1 MLTSDS
7 FGNILAS
14 PQATYVSWPV
24 IRSDLLKEFH
34 HLEWCVPKGFRE
46 CQLFCSGQEVQINGA
61 HDDAVVVNKGSL
73 CQFIL
78 GELPD
83 HILQA
88 TAWFPNYE
96 RFAKTAMIE
105 HIHGKGEFVIRL
117 HGVGRR
123 SRLIVFPYRD
133 ILHPNDL
140 WLQLVGNRLDCG
152 IDVLNFLFLSTLKM
166 PLEPEAHSGTF
177 HILEYDCQES
187 QEVTCVFVTHLGDH
201 NHYSF
206 QGTTALRVW
215 PDSSLKDI
223 HRALCRQ
230 LECAQH
236 GDFLFHVG
244 VTRIANFHD
253 VVDGMVLTH
262 TVCSP
267 MPASSTNHGDGSHTR
282 SRSPRRV
289 PEHDDSTS
297 LLQSIVTR
305 IRHRLQIENDV
316 NDQIGAICIGSG
328 FCPKVISS
336 GCWSDSFSY
345 LTHIVASWPDHFLH
359 PQQWTRISQ
368 GNSPTEFFFIKDVS
382 SPVGV
387 HNIPVEVVHLKDGK
401 CVQDSITIFQL
412 RLECDW
418 PDVDFCLQQCL
429 ADQSCVVDQV
439 VTDHRTFF
447 RGDCLVFEEETCY
460 QFVYHRD
467 PSCVDE
473 HTAGCDLDWIDTIH
487 SHSVDICTSFIGI
500 GFGEVFRVDQVFGHA
515 GQQPNELHDS
525 FVGSD
530 MCGVKI
536 PGMLP
541 QQKAVLISES
551 PADVLIIICRISG
564 ASVSRTVVHIG
575 SQGTHP
581 FTDFIVGCRVALLN
595 GSVIDPSTYDHI
607 ILRHGDCI
615 TVLLQEGVP
624 PSIDESPVAESAG
637 PIGANFVGQ
646 ELANFP
652 APQNRS
658 SEQPHDSQ
666 SQHWSLA
673 PDDILRKV
681 LTSTGEEVCEGEA
694 PCPGDLWCADPEP
707 TSDWDGL
714 QNWRVF
720 QRWLAKQHAPW
731 LRFSR
736 LKSRMKRES
745 PRCCD
750 AKPTTQPIRSKV
762 QLELCHVLPHGET
775 PHEAIGTTD
784 SLHSCLQSLFQVWT
798 TQWQPIPDGVVVH
811 PNTALALWDQ
821 APFDQLTERCFFLY
835 VDGSA
840 HTKGAGWSVILVV
853 TGLDTRGHMRSC
865 LLGTL
870 HGKVTCNELDRSWL
884 GAQYGDN
891 IDAEIQAAT
900 IALAWL
906 VANRDSLQ
914 GQPVFLCPDLQY
926 SEGLIGGSY
935 SPHQDRQT
943 TTILAN
949 LGYIATSYGLQVLHA
964 KAHSGW
970 EWNEL
975 ADIVAKFA
983 ADESA
988 AWIPPE
994 TVALQQ
1000 LIRDQTGMSRP
1011 EWWPGFFPSSL
1022 VPVRPPIT
1030 GDASLCAYLPQSPTE
1045 PALELVTDESSVSQ
1059 QTVDLTVLTYNVLS
1073 LRSDATGDCHIGRE
1087 ADSKTHRIDSQASDR
1102 KIDIL
1107 CLQETRTEAGRHNSD
1122 HYAIFAS
1129 GAHKSRHGSH
1139 LGCEIWFCK
1148 NKGFDTNQAQV
1159 VHADERLLFVRIG
1172 CGDLSLLIV
1181 SAHALHLG
1189 QGHNA
1194 QDVQKWWSRFQ
1205 NLLYRF
1211 GSTSRI
1217 VIGIDANA
1225 RLATETTDSFGMLH
1239 AEDGGLPG
1247 QCFEK
1252 FAIEALLVVPS
1263 TFSHFHQGDSWT
1275 WRHPRGN
1282 TSRIDYVLI
1291 DRELAGWCQST
1302 TVIRDFDAGFAH
1314 EDHCPVM
1321 LQMRGTVMHQA
1332 PSPRLDERKMADPDL
1347 CAAFQAALITLPV
1360 PLWVTDV
1367 DQHAAIMR
1375 RQIHQLSLQF
1385 FARTEYRRYA
1395 KWMSEG
1401 TSHLIQFK
1409 RQVLQALRHSS
1420 PGPEHD
1426 ELKQELRV
1434 LEKIDGYQI
1443 LFQRQIQTLCNHC
1456 CRAAT

>member
-1 MLTSDS
+1 MMPMASAPAEAEDMEKMPIPPEAKSSPAPETNPDEILTHLRGLKKAMGQLPAALEEQYQTLEAQAKDRMLSHGHINKLGRLQKQLTSLSTRIAQMDKDWKGFAEKVLSKFSQHQKMYRQSRASLMEDFLKKSQEIQEAKQEVQQASLTLFNAQTPPPPPPIEELDAAEVMEEALREDVYMDMEEVEDTEEVLSKSIDPQDLVQFVDAGPVWIQNKRVRFNDQPDIIIIDEGASDDNFIQADAVNVATESVVSNHSWDTYELPDGSPDHGTQEFSNFDLFWGELQDTWTHVARWFSEDPQEIDAVMQYFPMLDDTHHQESLLSWGVEGADNHEDVVEHDTITSGISVSFSNWQAVVRCCSDFHLSAEGLPIITFGLRHIGLGRRDDSAMSLDPPHLCQLIRSLWADSVQQGETLDVHLVWPQPRFLLSAPHALVLIIEVITDPPVFPDQPVLMLTSDS

-24 IRSDLLKEFH
+24 IRSDLLLKEFH
-34 HLEWCVPKGFRE
+34 HREWCVPKGFRE
-46 CQLFCSGQEVQINGA
+46 RQLFCSGQEVQINGA

-166 PLEPEAHSGTF
+166 PLEPEAHS
-177 HILEYDCQES
+177 
-187 QEVTCVFVTHLGDH
+187 
-201 NHYSF
+201 
-206 QGTTALRVW
+206 
-215 PDSSLKDI
+215 
-223 HRALCRQ
+223 
-230 LECAQH
+230 
-236 GDFLFHVG
+236 
-244 VTRIANFHD
+244 
-253 VVDGMVLTH
+253 
-262 TVCSP
+262 
-267 MPASSTNHGDGSHTR
+267 
-282 SRSPRRV
+282 
-289 PEHDDSTS
+289 
-297 LLQSIVTR
+297 
-305 IRHRLQIENDV
+305 
-316 NDQIGAICIGSG
+316 
-328 FCPKVISS
+328 
-336 GCWSDSFSY
+336 
-345 LTHIVASWPDHFLH
+345 
-359 PQQWTRISQ
+359 
-368 GNSPTEFFFIKDVS
+368 
-382 SPVGV
+382 
-387 HNIPVEVVHLKDGK
+387 
-401 CVQDSITIFQL
+401 
-412 RLECDW
+412 
-418 PDVDFCLQQCL
+418 
-429 ADQSCVVDQV
+429 
-439 VTDHRTFF
+439 
-447 RGDCLVFEEETCY
+447 
-460 QFVYHRD
+460 
-467 PSCVDE
+467 
-473 HTAGCDLDWIDTIH
+473 
-487 SHSVDICTSFIGI
+487 
-500 GFGEVFRVDQVFGHA
+500 
-515 GQQPNELHDS
+515 
-525 FVGSD
+525 
-530 MCGVKI
+530 
-536 PGMLP
+536 
-541 QQKAVLISES
+541 
-551 PADVLIIICRISG
+551 
-564 ASVSRTVVHIG
+564 
-575 SQGTHP
+575 
-581 FTDFIVGCRVALLN
+581 GCRVALLN

-750 AKPTTQPIRSKV
+750 AKPTNQPIRSKV

-906 VANRDSLQ
+906 VANHDSLQ

-926 SEGLIGGSY
+926 SEGLI
-935 SPHQDRQT
+935 
-943 TTILAN
+943 
-949 LGYIATSYGLQVLHA
+949 
-964 KAHSGW
+964 
-970 EWNEL
+970 E
-975 ADIVAKFA
+975 F
-983 ADESA
+983 
-988 AWIPPE
+988 
-994 TVALQQ
+994 
-1000 LIRDQTGMSRP
+1000 
-1011 EWWPGFFPSSL
+1011 
-1022 VPVRPPIT
+1022 
-1030 GDASLCAYLPQSPTE
+1030 LP
-1045 PALELVTDESSVSQ
+1045 
-1059 QTVDLTVLTYNVLS
+1059 
-1073 LRSDATGDCHIGRE
+1073 
-1087 ADSKTHRIDSQASDR
+1087 
-1102 KIDIL
+1102 
-1107 CLQETRTEAGRHNSD
+1107 
-1122 HYAIFAS
+1122 
-1129 GAHKSRHGSH
+1129 
-1139 LGCEIWFCK
+1139 
-1148 NKGFDTNQAQV
+1148 
-1159 VHADERLLFVRIG
+1159 LLF
-1172 CGDLSLLIV
+1172 
-1181 SAHALHLG
+1181 
-1189 QGHNA
+1189 
-1194 QDVQKWWSRFQ
+1194 
-1205 NLLYRF
+1205 
-1211 GSTSRI
+1211 
-1217 VIGIDANA
+1217 
-1225 RLATETTDSFGMLH
+1225 
-1239 AEDGGLPG
+1239 GGLV
-1247 QCFEK
+1247 C
-1252 FAIEALLVVPS
+1252 I
-1263 TFSHFHQGDSWT
+1263 
-1275 WRHPRGN
+1275 
-1282 TSRIDYVLI
+1282 
-1291 DRELAGWCQST
+1291 
-1302 TVIRDFDAGFAH
+1302 
-1314 EDHCPVM
+1314 
-1321 LQMRGTVMHQA
+1321 
-1332 PSPRLDERKMADPDL
+1332 
-1347 CAAFQAALITLPV
+1347 
-1360 PLWVTDV
+1360 
-1367 DQHAAIMR
+1367 
-1375 RQIHQLSLQF
+1375 
-1385 FARTEYRRYA
+1385 
-1395 KWMSEG
+1395 
-1401 TSHLIQFK
+1401 
-1409 RQVLQALRHSS
+1409 
-1420 PGPEHD
+1420 
-1426 ELKQELRV
+1426 
-1434 LEKIDGYQI
+1434 
-1443 LFQRQIQTLCNHC
+1443 
-1456 CRAAT
+1456 